1 MISGI
6 GVDLVDKARFINLVK
21 KFGNRVAA
29 KILSKDEI
37 IDIDKIISHKKK
49 VQKISGRFAAK
60 EATVKAI
67 GTGFR
72 MGLKFTDIEI
82 TYDKLGKPKLLLNEL
97 ITKKFLQSK
106 QKISSN
112 VSISNEENYTIAIVT
127 FFSLWY
133 FFYFWVNHFF
143 N

>member
-1 MISGI
+1 MFLSQGIDIVENKRIEILISKYGD
-6 GVDLVDKARFINLVK
+6 VFK
-21 KFGNRVAA
+21 K

-67 GTGFR
+67 GTGLK

-82 TYDKLGKPKLLLNEL
+82 TYDKLGKPELLLSDL
-97 ITKKFLQSK
+97 ITKNFLQSK

-112 VSISNEENYTIAIVT
+112 VSISHEENYTVAIVT
-127 FFSLWY
+127 FFSL
-133 FFYFWVNHFF
+133 
-143 N
+143 

>member
-1 MISGI
+1 MFLSQGIDIVENKRIEILISKYGD
-6 GVDLVDKARFINLVK
+6 VFK
-21 KFGNRVAA
+21 K

-49 VQKISGRFAAK
+49 IQKISGRFAAK

-67 GTGFR
+67 GTGLK

-82 TYDKLGKPKLLLNEL
+82 TYDKLGKPELLLSDL
-97 ITKKFLQSK
+97 ITKNFLQSK

-112 VSISNEENYTIAIVT
+112 VSISNEENYTVAIVT
-127 FFSLWY
+127 FFSR
-133 FFYFWVNHFF
+133 
-143 N
+143 

>member
-1 MISGI
+1 MFLSQGI
-6 GVDLVDKARFINLVK
+6 DIVENKRIEILLSKYGDVFK
-21 KFGNRVAA
+21 K

-49 VQKISGRFAAK
+49 IQKISGRFAAK

-127 FFSLWY
+127 FFSL
-133 FFYFWVNHFF
+133 
-143 N
+143 

>member
-1 MISGI
+1 MFLSQGIDIVENKRIEILISKYGD
-6 GVDLVDKARFINLVK
+6 VFK
-21 KFGNRVAA
+21 K

-67 GTGFR
+67 GTGLR

-82 TYDKLGKPKLLLNEL
+82 TYDKLGKPELLLSDL
-97 ITKKFLQSK
+97 ITKNFLQSK

-112 VSISNEENYTIAIVT
+112 VSISHEENYTVAIVT
-127 FFSLWY
+127 FFSL
-133 FFYFWVNHFF
+133 
-143 N
+143 

>member
-1 MISGI
+1 MFLSQGIDIVENKRIEILISKYGD
-6 GVDLVDKARFINLVK
+6 VFK
-21 KFGNRVAA
+21 K

-49 VQKISGRFAAK
+49 IQKISGRFAAK

-67 GTGFR
+67 GTGLR

-82 TYDKLGKPKLLLNEL
+82 TYDKLGKPELLLSDL
-97 ITKKFLQSK
+97 ITKNFLQSK

-112 VSISNEENYTIAIVT
+112 VSISHEENYTVAIVT
-127 FFSLWY
+127 FFSL
-133 FFYFWVNHFF
+133 
-143 N
+143 

>member
-1 MISGI
+1 MFLSQGIDIVENKRIEILISKYGD
-6 GVDLVDKARFINLVK
+6 VFK
-21 KFGNRVAA
+21 K

-49 VQKISGRFAAK
+49 IQKISGRFAAK

-67 GTGFR
+67 GTGLK

-82 TYDKLGKPKLLLNEL
+82 TYDKLGKPELLLSDL
-97 ITKKFLQSK
+97 ITKNFLQSK

-112 VSISNEENYTIAIVT
+112 VSISHEENYTVAIVT
-127 FFSLWY
+127 FFSR
-133 FFYFWVNHFF
+133 
-143 N
+143 

>member
-1 MISGI
+1 MFLSQGIDIVENKRIEILISKYGD
-6 GVDLVDKARFINLVK
+6 VFK
-21 KFGNRVAA
+21 K

-49 VQKISGRFAAK
+49 IQKISGRFAAK

-67 GTGFR
+67 GTGLR

-82 TYDKLGKPKLLLNEL
+82 TYDKLGKPKLLLNDL
-97 ITKKFLQSK
+97 ITKNFLQLK

-112 VSISNEENYTIAIVT
+112 VSISNEENYTVAIVT
-127 FFSLWY
+127 FFSL
-133 FFYFWVNHFF
+133 
-143 N
+143 

>member
-1 MISGI
+1 MFLSQGI
-6 GVDLVDKARFINLVK
+6 DIVENKRIEILLSKYGDVFK
-21 KFGNRVAA
+21 K

-127 FFSLWY
+127 FFSL
-133 FFYFWVNHFF
+133 
-143 N
+143 

>member
-1 MISGI
+1 MFLSQGIDIVENKRIEILISKYGD
-6 GVDLVDKARFINLVK
+6 VFK
-21 KFGNRVAA
+21 K

-49 VQKISGRFAAK
+49 IQKISGRFAAK

-67 GTGFR
+67 GTGLK

-82 TYDKLGKPKLLLNEL
+82 TYDKLGKPELLLSDL
-97 ITKKFLQSK
+97 ITKNFLQSK

-112 VSISNEENYTIAIVT
+112 VSISHEENYTVAIVT
-127 FFSLWY
+127 FFSL
-133 FFYFWVNHFF
+133 
-143 N
+143 